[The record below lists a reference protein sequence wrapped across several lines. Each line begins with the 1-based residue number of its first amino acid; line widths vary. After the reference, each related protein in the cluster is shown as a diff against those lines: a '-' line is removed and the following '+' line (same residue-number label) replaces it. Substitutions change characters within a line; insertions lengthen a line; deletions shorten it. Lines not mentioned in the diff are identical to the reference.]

1 MKNFIRISIYLTE
14 SARDGENFCFEDNE
28 NLRDLLMGNS
38 QFATVILNGPIDME
52 EFIKWKANVYS
63 ILESMGACN
72 INIGSDAYEKDSY
85 VVGVKDKIV
94 SASLSIEYRMKYK
107 QSFFYDN
114 NC

>member
-1 MKNFIRISIYLTE
+1 
-14 SARDGENFCFEDNE
+14 
-28 NLRDLLMGNS
+28 
-38 QFATVILNGPIDME
+38 
-52 EFIKWKANVYS
+52 
-63 ILESMGACN
+63 MGACN

-94 SASLSIEYRMKYK
+94 SASLSIEYKMKYK